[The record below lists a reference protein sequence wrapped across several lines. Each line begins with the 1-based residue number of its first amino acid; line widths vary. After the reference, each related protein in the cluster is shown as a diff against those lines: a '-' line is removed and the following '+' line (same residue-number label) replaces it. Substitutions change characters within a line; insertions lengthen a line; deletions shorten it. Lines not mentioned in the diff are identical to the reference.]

1 MLGPVVELAGYA
13 MTAVGVILHLVSLQV
28 AMLFFVVSI
37 LFGVLL
43 SMSAVVLEEFT
54 MRRYPSVSD
63 LGRLLAAAVLEN
75 FGYRQLLTFWRSE
88 GVWDALR
95 GKRGWGAMERRG
107 FQRDAA
113 ALTLDALARLVR
125 PDGGL
130 WFSYST
136 ANSWPDESDHDSAMV
151 RAGSIGWVGYALS
164 FYLAHAP
171 PCPAINAGCVRERAS
186 LLAAAVRLGNYLLSL
201 EATEPDHPARG
212 LLRQGHGTIRLAY
225 RPEAHG

>member
-1 MLGPVVELAGYA
+1 MPYFVVFEMLGPVVELAGYA

-43 SMSAVVLEEFT
+43 SMSAVVLEEYT

-107 FQRDAA
+107 FQRNAA
-113 ALTLDALARLVR
+113 
-125 PDGGL
+125 GL
-130 WFSYST
+130 
-136 ANSWPDESDHDSAMV
+136 
-151 RAGSIGWVGYALS
+151 
-164 FYLAHAP
+164 
-171 PCPAINAGCVRERAS
+171 
-186 LLAAAVRLGNYLLSL
+186 
-201 EATEPDHPARG
+201 
-212 LLRQGHGTIRLAY
+212 
-225 RPEAHG
+225 